1 MSISFVGFERQQLV
15 QCRLLEEIRRRRLPG
30 AGGWSHGGAQF
41 GAEPTSLAL
50 LALYSPPSGSLV
62 TTEELGLLI
71 VRQLPNGL
79 WPAVGDGA
87 AGVSFWASAMA
98 VNTLMI
104 FGAALGTLV
113 ASLNAL
119 LRCRPLEASWLVRL
133 RFRFSD
139 RQVRFDPTKYGWPW
153 VPDTVSWVV
162 PTSMAL
168 IALERA
174 KKQGLIQGSEM
185 WNRLDLGAEML
196 LDRACPEGGW
206 NAGNAVVY
214 GVPLRPHIDAT
225 ALALAA
231 LRFHYHLPIVHSS
244 LTWMLNRIDC
254 PSAYSLAW
262 VILAASAYRD
272 VRSDVLPALAIARDR
287 LAVLVEDPSAV
298 EDTSTIALAALALG
312 LETGT
317 NPLEVIV

>member
-1 MSISFVGFERQQLV
+1 VTPED
-15 QCRLLEEIRRRRLPG
+15 
-30 AGGWSHGGAQF
+30 
-41 GAEPTSLAL
+41 LA
-50 LALYSPPSGSLV
+50 P
-62 TTEELGLLI
+62 LI
-71 VRQLPNGL
+71 VRQAPNGL

-87 AGVSFWASAMA
+87 VGGNFWATAMA
-98 VNTLMI
+98 VNALMI
-104 FGAALGTLV
+104 FGAAPGTLA
-113 ASLNAL
+113 ASLDAL
-119 LRCRPLEASWLVRL
+119 LRCRPLEASWFVRL
-133 RFRFSD
+133 KFRFSD

-174 KKQGLIQGSEM
+174 KNRGLIHGSEL
-185 WNRLDLGAEML
+185 WNRLTLGAEML
-196 LDRACPEGGW
+196 LDRACQEGGW
-206 NAGNAVVY
+206 NAGNGVVY

-262 VILAASAYRD
+262 VILAAAAYGD
-272 VRSDVLPALAIARDR
+272 VRSDVLPALAIARGR

-312 LETGT
+312 LKTGT
-317 NPLEVIV
+317 NPFEVIM

>member
-1 MSISFVGFERQQLV
+1 
-15 QCRLLEEIRRRRLPG
+15 
-30 AGGWSHGGAQF
+30 
-41 GAEPTSLAL
+41 LAL
-50 LALYSPPSGSLV
+50 LALYSPPSGSRV
-62 TTEELGLLI
+62 TPEDLAPLMTH
-71 VRQLPNGL
+71 QQPNGL
-79 WPAVGDGA
+79 WHAVGGA
-87 AGVSFWASAMA
+87 AAGGNFWASAMA

-104 FGAALGTLV
+104 LGAAPATLA
-113 ASLNAL
+113 ASLDAL
-119 LRCRPLEASWLVRL
+119 VGCRPLEASWLVRL
-133 RFRFSD
+133 KFRLSD

-153 VPDTVSWVV
+153 VVDTVSWVV

-168 IALERA
+168 ITLERA
-174 KKQGLIQGSEM
+174 RRQGLVRGSEFKE
-185 WNRLDLGAEML
+185 RLRLGAEML

-262 VILAASAYRD
+262 VILSAAAYRD

-287 LAVLVEDPSAV
+287 LATLVENPSAV

-317 NPLEVIV
+317 NPFEVIA